1 VDLEGWHAELASI
14 REHFARFGS
23 HLPEGLTR
31 EVTELEDRL
40 WKAKK

>member
-1 VDLEGWHAELASI
+1 VDLEGWHAEISSI

-23 HLPEGLTR
+23 HLPEGLNR
-31 EVTELEDRL
+31 EVAELEDRL